1 MVPECEEII
10 IAAFRR
16 EDLVRLHTLL
26 TCYESP
32 FGTSGELLAW
42 EEDLAAHETLR
53 RYLSLLLRGGTR

>member
-26 TCYESP
+26 TCYQSP

-42 EEDLAAHETLR
+42 EEDLAAHEALR
-53 RYLSLLLRGGTR
+53 RSISALLHGDTL